1 MNALY
6 IYLSSEICVD
16 SLETDHAWTRE
27 RQKTAQYVSVNIRNT
42 LISDKEKETRY
53 GFTSE

>member
-16 SLETDHAWTRE
+16 SLEADHAWTRE
-27 RQKTAQYVSVNIRNT
+27 RQKTAQYVSVDIRNT